1 MIYYD
6 RVSKIYADNSIA
18 LEDVSFSV
26 EPGEFISFVGHSG
39 AGKTTLVKML
49 LAEEKPTT
57 GSVFFESINVH
68 EIPLSKVGDLRRKI
82 GTVFQDFRLL
92 PNKTAYENI
101 AFAME
106 AAGRAEAE
114 IRSDVPHVLE
124 LVDLGDKIN
133 NFPHE
138 LSGGEQQRVAIAR
151 AIVNQPDVIVA
162 DEPTGN
168 LDPVNTFEVVQILK
182 KINDLGTTILL
193 TTHNK
198 GVIDNLKKRVI
209 TMDRGKVSPWTAARS
224 SAMTRRESIYYRYEM
239 AHDKTDIPRRLVK
252 LFAQRVRLLRIRAR
266 HDGDALYRRSN
277 LVCRRY
283 TRLGAPGTA

>member
-6 RVSKIYADNSIA
+6 RVTKHYADNSIA

-26 EPGEFISFVGHSG
+26 EPGEFISIVGHSG

-68 EIPLSKVGDLRRKI
+68 EVPMSRINYLRRKI

-92 PNKTAYENI
+92 PQKTAYENI

-106 AAGRAEAE
+106 AAGRSEEE
-114 IRSDVPHVLE
+114 IRSDVPHVLD
-124 LVDLGDKIN
+124 LVDLSDKAN
-133 NFPHE
+133 NFPDE

-151 AIVNQPDVIVA
+151 AIVNQPDVIIA

-168 LDPVNTFEVVQILK
+168 LDPVNTFEIVQILK
-182 KINDLGTTILL
+182 KINDLGTTVIL

-198 GVIDNLKKRVI
+198 GVIDSLKKRVI
-209 TMDRGKVSPWTAARS
+209 TMDRGRVVRDD
-224 SAMTRRESIYYRYEM
+224 REGKYI
-239 AHDKTDIPRRLVK
+239 L
-252 LFAQRVRLLRIRAR
+252 
-266 HDGDALYRRSN
+266 
-277 LVCRRY
+277 
-283 TRLGAPGTA
+283 